1 MVNVILEGNLG
12 RKAGKEWKL
21 NVRTAVEAIKAIQA
35 NCDGFLAEI
44 AERKNKYIFVIDGTP
59 YYDWTALYTK
69 IKKTLKLIPVLL
81 GGAVIIPAIAAY
93 VSFTIVAISTALT
106 ISTFAATLIL
116 IAGVALVAYG
126 VYSLVTYL
134 MTPDKPGDPSDY
146 ATSSFIFGGA
156 ENVESQGAAIPVGY
170 GRMLL
175 GSKIIGANDT
185 SVDLAVWNTTQ
196 SEQTATSSTEIT
208 LNTVGGGASTQP
220 MEASRD

>member
-12 RKAGKEWKL
+12 KKVGKEWKL

-59 YYDWTALYTK
+59 YYDWAALYTK
-69 IKKTLKLIPVLL
+69 IKKTLKLIPVLV
-81 GGAVIIPAIAAY
+81 GGAVIIPALAY
-93 VSFTIVAISTALT
+93 TVVAISTALT

-116 IAGVALVAYG
+116 IAGIALVAYG

-146 ATSSFIFGGA
+146 ATSSFIFGSA
-156 ENVESQGAAIPVGY
+156 ENVESQGGAIPVGY

-175 GSKIIGANDT
+175 GSKIITANDT
-185 SVDLAVWNTTQ
+185 SVDLATWNAGQ
-196 SEQTATSSTEIT
+196 SEETATTSTEIT
-208 LNTVGGGASTQP
+208 LNVAGGGASTQS
-220 MEASRD
+220 MEVSRD

>member
-12 RKAGKEWKL
+12 KKVGKEWKL

-59 YYDWTALYTK
+59 YYDWAALYTK
-69 IKKTLKLIPVLL
+69 IKKTLKLIPVLV
-81 GGAVIIPAIAAY
+81 GGAVIIPALAY
-93 VSFTIVAISTALT
+93 TVVAISTALT

-116 IAGVALVAYG
+116 IAGIALVAYG

-156 ENVESQGAAIPVGY
+156 ENVESQGGAIPVGY

-175 GSKIIGANDT
+175 GSKIITANDT
-185 SVDLAVWNTTQ
+185 SVDLATWNAGQ
-196 SEQTATSSTEIT
+196 SEETATTSTEIT
-208 LNTVGGGASTQP
+208 LNVAGGGASTQS
-220 MEASRD
+220 MEVSRD